1 MGTEPILCYSG
12 ITTPMATTTPMLT
25 AKVTP
30 LPTMPEANLR
40 NTTDVANVSGRSVIV
55 GGGNGRVVEESI
67 MSFGGGPNIF
77 VTTMSTILTSFSF
90 YFT

>member
-1 MGTEPILCYSG
+1 MWQMCL
-12 ITTPMATTTPMLT
+12 A
-25 AKVTP
+25 
-30 LPTMPEANLR
+30 EALLL
-40 NTTDVANVSGRSVIV
+40 